1 MAEKPATPTRVTY
14 DYVTRTIARTLS
26 TPSRGYFLLLGAAV
40 ALLGVGIIT
49 LLYLLRYG
57 LGLAGYSHP
66 VYWAVFIT
74 CFVFWVGIAHSGTL
88 ISAILFLFRSG
99 WRTAVYR
106 TAEAMTVFAV
116 MTAGLFPLIHIGRQW
131 YFYWL
136 IPYPNERGLWPN
148 FKSPLIWDEFAIGT
162 YFTVST
168 VFLVMGLIPD
178 IAAVHSVVS
187 WDFAMALVPGW
198 HATIFAPY
206 FVAGAI
212 YSGVAM
218 VITLLVPIRKL
229 FHLED
234 LITVHHFENLAK
246 LCLLTGMIVG
256 YAYCVEY
263 FTAWFGGHAAERAA
277 FWYRAF
283 GPFWWASW
291 TMIICNAFLPLLL
304 WRKNIRT
311 SIQALFVISI
321 FVNVGMWFERFVII
335 VESLAGEPFERFA
348 NATYNPTWADWGI
361 MAGSFGWFFMWFLLF
376 VKNFP
381 AVSISE
387 VKEVLPA
394 PQRGKARVS

>member
-1 MAEKPATPTRVTY
+1 V
-14 DYVTRTIARTLS
+14 LS
-26 TPSRGYFLLLGAAV
+26 
-40 ALLGVGIIT
+40 
-49 LLYLLRYG
+49 
-57 LGLAGYSHP
+57 
-66 VYWAVFIT
+66 
-74 CFVFWVGIAHSGTL
+74 
-88 ISAILFLFRSG
+88 
-99 WRTAVYR
+99 
-106 TAEAMTVFAV
+106 
-116 MTAGLFPLIHIGRQW
+116 
-131 YFYWL
+131 
-136 IPYPNERGLWPN
+136 
-148 FKSPLIWDEFAIGT
+148 
-162 YFTVST
+162 
-168 VFLVMGLIPD
+168 
-178 IAAVHSVVS
+178 VHSVVS
-187 WDFAMALVPGW
+187 WDFAMAIVPGW

-394 PQRGKARVS
+394 PQRGKARAS

>member
-1 MAEKPATPTRVTY
+1 MAETPASRVTY
-14 DYVTRTIARTLS
+14 DFVTRAIARTLGN
-26 TPSRGYFLLLGAAV
+26 PGKGYYGLLTLAV
-40 ALLGVGIIT
+40 ALLGVGIVC
-49 LLYLLRYG
+49 LLFLLRYG

-66 VYWAVFIT
+66 VYWAVYIT
-74 CFVFWVGIAHSGTL
+74 CFV
-88 ISAILFLFRSG
+88 
-99 WRTAVYR
+99 
-106 TAEAMTVFAV
+106 
-116 MTAGLFPLIHIGRQW
+116 
-131 YFYWL
+131 
-136 IPYPNERGLWPN
+136 LWPN

-168 VFLVMGLIPD
+168 VFLIMGLIPD
-178 IAAVHSVVS
+178 IAAVRDMATGWRKKLYAICALGWRGTNEQWRHYTRGYLYLAALATPLVLSVHSVVS

-229 FHLED
+229 FQLED

-311 SIQALFVISI
+311 SILALFVISI
-321 FVNVGMWFERFVII
+321 FVNIGMWFERFVII

-387 VKEVLPA
+387 VKEVLPV
-394 PQRGKARVS
+394 PRRGKARAS